1 MPPNGFASAAAIAAV
16 PGARVIDVTDPAPG
30 PTPDVYAFSRDTV
43 QRNLYRIP
51 LP

>member
-1 MPPNGFASAAAIAAV
+1 MGKLRGGCVIEAADAV
-16 PGARVIDVTDPAPG
+16 PG
-30 PTPDVYAFSRDTV
+30 PTPDVYAFTRQII